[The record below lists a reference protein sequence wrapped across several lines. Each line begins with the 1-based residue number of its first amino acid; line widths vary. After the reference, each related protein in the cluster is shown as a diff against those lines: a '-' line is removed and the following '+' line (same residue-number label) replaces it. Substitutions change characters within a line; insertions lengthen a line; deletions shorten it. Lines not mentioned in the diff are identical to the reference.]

1 MFLLH
6 DVPPSFI
13 LSWTRVRRVPLARSE
28 TSLLRLTCWT
38 LLGDASYAWTY
49 TPFGIRRFNI
59 LDSCSEGASC
69 SFRNAPLTAYVL
81 TQMSF
86 FISSSCSIVPMLT
99 VDDVVAFTWV
109 AKPSVGSN
117 SSSQSK
123 SDQSDQY
130 FQLK

>member
-1 MFLLH
+1 MG
-6 DVPPSFI
+6 FI
-13 LSWTRVRRVPLARSE
+13 P
-28 TSLLRLTCWT
+28 
-38 LLGDASYAWTY
+38 
-49 TPFGIRRFNI
+49 
-59 LDSCSEGASC
+59 
-69 SFRNAPLTAYVL
+69 PLTQNRTLAKVIQNL
-81 TQMSF
+81 FNQ
-86 FISSSCSIVPMLT
+86 IPRCSIVPMLT